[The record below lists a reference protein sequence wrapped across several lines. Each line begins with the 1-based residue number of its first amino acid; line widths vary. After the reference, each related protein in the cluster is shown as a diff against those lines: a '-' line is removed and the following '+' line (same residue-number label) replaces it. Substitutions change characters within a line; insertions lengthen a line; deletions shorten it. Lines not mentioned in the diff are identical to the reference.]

1 MPQFFVSVAY
11 VRDPKV
17 WLKFTTTRGKI
28 YNVNWSYTKILG
40 LRYILHR
47 EGEHWY
53 IFKNLKHYVSLLCLF
68 SSE

>member
-1 MPQFFVSVAY
+1 MPQFFVGVAY
-11 VRDPKV
+11 VKDPKA

-28 YNVNWSYTKILG
+28 YNVNWS
-40 LRYILHR
+40 LRKDSWTEIYMHR

-53 IFKNLKHYVSLLCLF
+53 IFKNLKHFVSLLCLF